1 MDKEEVAYG
10 QIGISVTE
18 GEIEKGRD
26 RKKKTD
32 KGSPE
37 HSESIVTDGTL
48 ETDTEGEIE
57 KARDRKKTDKGS
69 PEHNESIVTDG
80 TLEMGS
86 RPTEWVYRVPVVWR
100 QEGGEADGHRGARR
114 EVWGAGPCGTMRA

>member
-1 MDKEEVAYG
+1 MTDGTLETD
-10 QIGISVTE
+10 TE
-18 GEIEKGRD
+18 GEIEKARD

-57 KARDRKKTDKGS
+57 KARPKRINIHPHKDLCTNAHTSIFTRDKKVATTQM
-69 PEHNESIVTDG
+69 SING
-80 TLEMGS
+80 
-86 RPTEWVYRVPVVWR
+86 
-100 QEGGEADGHRGARR
+100 
-114 EVWGAGPCGTMRA
+114 